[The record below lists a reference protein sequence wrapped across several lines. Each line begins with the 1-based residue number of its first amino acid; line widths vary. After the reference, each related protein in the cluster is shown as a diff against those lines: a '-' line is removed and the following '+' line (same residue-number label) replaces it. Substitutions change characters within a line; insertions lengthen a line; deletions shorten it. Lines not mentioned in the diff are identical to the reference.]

1 MGGEGFELG
10 GLAWIGNNM
19 NGYGICNKNG
29 YNTGISRY
37 YGRYWQTFAHELGHN
52 FGGFHSFEEGQGQ
65 TGGLMDYGDQRLNGV
80 YQFNTKH
87 RKAEMCALVDSRVS
101 QCGSN
106 FKVSGPTP
114 PPTPTPPATC
124 DDCNDGFCLWTDGKC
139 YPMSEDGC
147 RSQEGAHYCQ
157 KDIAATSTTVATT
170 ISTTSATTAT
180 TTTSTSSL
188 ATQMTTSASTTIATL
203 PQECGACSEFSPCLW
218 TDGMCY
224 PMSKDMCIAQAGAH
238 YCESSTAGSST
249 PPLPVTTVVST
260 TSTASTT
267 RTTTTTTTTTTP
279 TTSTMTRS
287 AATTATTTSTTSTT
301 TIMTTS

>member
-1 MGGEGFELG
+1 MGTSFVFEHQLNIRLELASLEIHQTLTGAPSYITGCDVGMRSMFAEIGAAIRDSTLPFEGATHMITGCVGQGFELG

-19 NGYGICNKNG
+19 NGYGICNKDG
-29 YNTGISRY
+29 YNTGISKY

-52 FGGFHSFEEGQGQ
+52 FGGFHSFEEGQGK

-101 QCGSN
+101 QCGGN

-147 RSQEGAHYCQ
+147 RSQEGAQYCQ
-157 KDIAATSTTVATT
+157 
-170 ISTTSATTAT
+170 
-180 TTTSTSSL
+180 
-188 ATQMTTSASTTIATL
+188 
-203 PQECGACSEFSPCLW
+203 
-218 TDGMCY
+218 
-224 PMSKDMCIAQAGAH
+224 KDMCIAQAGAH
-238 YCESSTAGSST
+238 YCESSTAGTST
-249 PPLPVTTVVST
+249 TPLLATTVVST

-267 RTTTTTTTTTTP
+267 RTTRTTRTTTTP
-279 TTSTMTRS
+279 TTSTMT
-287 AATTATTTSTTSTT
+287 TTTT
-301 TIMTTS
+301 